1 MVKTILLDTSFLI
14 ACAEFKIDYFCEIQR
29 LLDCTFK
36 FAVLN
41 NVFDELCAL
50 IEKGNSLQKQTARLA
65 KTILEKKQ
73 VEVIAGQKRKKV
85 DDILV
90 EIASKNDIVATIDAG
105 LKRRLK
111 EKNISLIIIRQKKY
125 LEMLQN

>member
-14 ACAEFKIDYFCEIQR
+14 ACAEFKIDYFCEIKR
-29 LLDCTFK
+29 LLDCTFELK
-36 FAVLN
+36 VLK

-50 IEKGNSLQKQTARLA
+50 ITKGNALQKQTAKLA

-73 VEVIAGQKRKKV
+73 VEIIQGHDKKNV
-85 DDILV
+85 DDLLV
-90 EIASKNDIVATIDAG
+90 EIADKNCIVATIDAG